1 MRQLTLTAVR
11 KPEWTEVPEPELHG
25 PNEALVRPLAVA
37 LCDLDQPIIHGQV
50 PAETPMALG
59 HEGVAEVVAT
69 GDEVTGVA
77 VGDWVI
83 VPFQI
88 SCGECEHC
96 RRGLTATCTT
106 TPHRA
111 TYGLGAL
118 GGHEWGGLL
127 AELVRVPYA
136 DHMLARLPDGVAPAA
151 VASFSDN
158 VPDAWRAVAPGLRE
172 WPGAD
177 VLVMGGGARSIGL
190 YAAALA
196 RALGAGEVVYADT
209 DAERLAAAEAVGAT
223 PLEGPPPKRAGSFP
237 VTVDAAVDGDGLAC
251 ALRSTAP
258 HGICTSATVHF
269 EPETPIPLLE
279 MYDRCCSFHT
289 GRCNARPPLE
299 ELLGLVTDG
308 RFHPAAITTHV
319 APWDDAPE
327 AVLEPQTKLVL
338 ERGAGA

>member
-11 KPEWTEVPEPELHG
+11 TAEWTDVPEPELQG
-25 PNEALVRPLAVA
+25 PREALVRPLAVA
-37 LCDLDQPIIHGQV
+37 LCDLDQPIINGVV
-50 PAETPMALG
+50 PSERPMALG
-59 HEGVAEVVAT
+59 HEGVAEVVAV
-69 GDEVTGVA
+69 GDEVTA
-77 VGDWVI
+77 VRPGDRVI

-96 RRGLTATCTT
+96 LRGLTATCTT

-127 AELVRVPYA
+127 ADLVRVPYA
-136 DHMLARLPDGVAPAA
+136 DHMLAPVPEGVSSAT

-158 VPDAWRAVAPGLRE
+158 VPDAWRAVGPGLRE

-209 DAERLAAAEAVGAT
+209 DADRLAVAEKVGAR
-223 PLEGPPPKRAGSFP
+223 PLEGPPPRRAGSFP
-237 VTVDAAVDGDGLAC
+237 VTVDAAIDGDGLAC

-269 EPETPIPLLE
+269 EAPETTVPLLE
-279 MYDRCCSFHT
+279 MYDRCCSLHT

-299 ELLGLVTDG
+299 ELLALVVDG
-308 RFHPAAITTHV
+308 SFDPAAITTNV
-319 APWDDAPE
+319 AAWDDAPD

-338 ERGAGA
+338 ERA